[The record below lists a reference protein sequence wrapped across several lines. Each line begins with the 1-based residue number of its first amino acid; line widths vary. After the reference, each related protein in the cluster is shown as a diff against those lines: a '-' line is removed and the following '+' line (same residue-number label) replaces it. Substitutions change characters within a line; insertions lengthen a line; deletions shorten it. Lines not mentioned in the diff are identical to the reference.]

1 MTDQPTPPRGPYAD
15 IAPALDDLTQRV
27 LFDEVWERP
36 GLIARPTPVGR
47 ASQNGPCR
55 QWRLTLTGLRYA
67 SNQCRDV
74 RLTHPGIGQR
84 SLSCALT

>member
-36 GLIARPTPVGR
+36 GLIARPTPVWR
-47 ASQNGPCR
+47 ASQNGPCQ
-55 QWRLTLTGLRYA
+55 QWRLTLYRITI
-67 SNQCRDV
+67 CV
-74 RLTHPGIGQR
+74 
-84 SLSCALT
+84 

>member
-36 GLIARPTPVGR
+36 GLIARQTPVGR

-55 QWRLTLTGLRYA
+55 QWRLTLTELRYA

-84 SLSCALT
+84 SLSCTLT

>member
-47 ASQNGPCR
+47 ANTND
-55 QWRLTLTGLRYA
+55 RLDGGAGEGIHHGLVLR
-67 SNQCRDV
+67 R
-74 RLTHPGIGQR
+74 R
-84 SLSCALT
+84 SC